1 MAPEIAETG
10 KKSTL
15 KTVSSRGF
23 PSSGGT
29 SVCPVCLGRQ
39 EDFLEGRWDH
49 GWPTPA
55 PCLTPSAQ
63 DTACP
68 LSFDVGHT
76 LTFQVD
82 VNWGETVFA
91 PRHLHVP
98 TGVGTL
104 PYRGPRPGLRVRSHP
119 RSAGRGCSVH
129 ACVLEMVVLGQ
140 GNTHNR
146 IIEHTQ
152 DVHRTSRHIP
162 LAVGSRLAATG
173 LHSRTRL
180 QLPRPCSREALP
192 PGARL
197 GAPH

>member
-1 MAPEIAETG
+1 MNARSPQATAPEIAETG

-39 EDFLEGRWDH
+39 EDFLEGAVGSWVGH
-49 GWPTPA
+49 PS

-68 LSFDVGHT
+68 FSFDVGHT
-76 LTFQVD
+76 LTFQ

-104 PYRGPRPGLRVRSHP
+104 PY
-119 RSAGRGCSVH
+119 
-129 ACVLEMVVLGQ
+129 
-140 GNTHNR
+140 T
-146 IIEHTQ
+146 
-152 DVHRTSRHIP
+152 
-162 LAVGSRLAATG
+162 
-173 LHSRTRL
+173 
-180 QLPRPCSREALP
+180 
-192 PGARL
+192 
-197 GAPH
+197 GAPARAACPQSPQVSGEGMQRPRVCVGDCCSWSV